1 MGATDL
7 LELQRLDDRRDTLRT
22 DIAALEARLQ
32 GSPELTAAR
41 LRNQDA
47 ATAKEQAE
55 VALRARERESAELR
69 ERARILDRQ
78 LYGGSVR
85 NPQELLT
92 LQRELDDVRSRLADR
107 EDAELAAMEEAED
120 ATAGLHD
127 AEAALADVSAS
138 RAAAAG
144 PDSERLAALR
154 NELTETT
161 AQRETA
167 AARRPASELELYRRV
182 GALHRPAAV
191 RVVDSSCGGCRVPL
205 GLAEVR
211 AIRARESILQ
221 CSNCDRIL
229 AP

>member
-1 MGATDL
+1 MGATEL
-7 LELQRLDDRRDTLRT
+7 LELQRLDDR
-22 DIAALEARLQ
+22 LEALRAEIVAVDARLK
-32 GSPELTAAR
+32 GSPELSAAR
-41 LRNQDA
+41 VRNQDA
-47 ATAKEQAE
+47 ASAKEQAE
-55 VALRARERESAELR
+55 AALRARERESAELR

-120 ATAGLHD
+120 AAAQLQG
-127 AEAALADVSAS
+127 AETALAEVDAS

-154 NELTETT
+154 TELSETT
-161 AQRETA
+161 AQREAA

-182 GALHRPAAV
+182 GARHRPAVV
-191 RVVDSSCGGCRVPL
+191 RVVNDACGGCRVPL

-211 AIRARESILQ
+211 AIRARDSILQ